1 MGSADSLV
9 FAVKDGR
16 CLHELPL
23 GRTLSGFIG
32 FDFSPFRE
40 RCIEAG
46 RDGRKNGVLSSS
58 MEDMA
63 ENELA
68 KCHPYV
74 RACMGNEYSR
84 AVIDCIIDCICLSE
98 NISAEELWLRCI
110 SPVTEYEKCIFDRLC
125 EYRTGR
131 ASNQWIN
138 VLRIR
143 EYAMTKAEFIY
154 RTEGSRRV
162 KREYFDLAF
171 GVAADNVGC
180 GNELA
185 GSFRICSPS
194 ELAVQTRLMSRT
206 AKSIA
211 GRLSFM
217 LDSARHISP
226 RLVNESTCDKVA
238 MDVFSYLR
246 DMPPPEEN
254 ELGFAAD
261 ELAQLPESIYI
272 PDSFK
277 GAVDMEFYAMEH
289 GNVPFRV

>member
-1 MGSADSLV
+1 MGSADSIV

-143 EYAMTKAEFIY
+143 EYAMTKAEFI
-154 RTEGSRRV
+154 
-162 KREYFDLAF
+162 
-171 GVAADNVGC
+171 
-180 GNELA
+180 
-185 GSFRICSPS
+185 
-194 ELAVQTRLMSRT
+194 
-206 AKSIA
+206 
-211 GRLSFM
+211 
-217 LDSARHISP
+217 
-226 RLVNESTCDKVA
+226 
-238 MDVFSYLR
+238 
-246 DMPPPEEN
+246 
-254 ELGFAAD
+254 
-261 ELAQLPESIYI
+261 
-272 PDSFK
+272 
-277 GAVDMEFYAMEH
+277 
-289 GNVPFRV
+289 

>member
-1 MGSADSLV
+1 
-9 FAVKDGR
+9 
-16 CLHELPL
+16 
-23 GRTLSGFIG
+23 
-32 FDFSPFRE
+32 
-40 RCIEAG
+40 
-46 RDGRKNGVLSSS
+46 

-63 ENELA
+63 RTELA

-74 RACMGNEYSR
+74 RACLENEYSQ
-84 AVIDCIIDCICLSE
+84 AVIDCIIDCICFSE
-98 NISAEELWLRCI
+98 NISAEELWFRCI
-110 SPVTEYEKCIFDRLC
+110 SPVTDYEKAIFDRLC
-125 EYRTGR
+125 AYRTGR
-131 ASNQWIN
+131 ASNQWVN

-154 RTEGSRRV
+154 RTGGDRHV

-180 GNELA
+180 GNELS
-185 GSFRICSPS
+185 GSFRICSPA
-194 ELAVQTRLMSRT
+194 ELAVQTQLMGRT

-217 LDSARHISP
+217 LDSAEHISP

-238 MDVFSYLR
+238 MDIFSYLR

-261 ELAQLPESIYI
+261 ELSMLPDNIYF

-277 GAVDMEFYAMEH
+277 GAVDMELYAMERE
-289 GNVPFRV
+289 NVPFKL

>member
-1 MGSADSLV
+1 MRTDSIR

-23 GRTLSGFIG
+23 GRTLSTFIG
-32 FDFSPFRE
+32 FDFAPFRE

-46 RDGRKNGVLSSS
+46 RDGRKRGELSPS

-63 ENELA
+63 RTELA

-74 RACMGNEYSR
+74 RACMGNEYSQ
-84 AVIDCIIDCICLSE
+84 AVIDCIIDCICFSE
-98 NISAEELWLRCI
+98 NISAEGLWFRCI
-110 SPVTEYEKCIFDRLC
+110 SPVTDYEKAIFDRLC
-125 EYRTGR
+125 AYRTGR
-131 ASNQWIN
+131 ASNQWVN

-154 RTEGSRRV
+154 RTGGDRHV

-180 GNELA
+180 GNELS
-185 GSFRICSPS
+185 GSFRICSPA
-194 ELAVQTRLMSRT
+194 ELAVQTQLMGRT

-217 LDSARHISP
+217 LDSAEHISP

-238 MDVFSYLR
+238 MDIFSYLR

-261 ELAQLPESIYI
+261 ELSMLPDNIYF

-277 GAVDMEFYAMEH
+277 GAVDMELYAMERED
-289 GNVPFRV
+289 VPFKL